1 MEGLRATERRLV
13 LDSVKEG
20 SLGKACKLLL
30 GAGLPPVRD
39 AEQKLLDLHPP
50 GVLPPRDEE
59 SLGNF
64 DFDVQEVRAALRSFD
79 PTSGPGPSGLRAGH
93 LQQLACSRHGNPLL
107 EALSAFC
114 SLLAIGGFGPEVMHL
129 LTSVRGVPL
138 PKKGG
143 GVWPIA
149 VGDVLRRTAA
159 KCVMERVLPVA
170 SEYLLPIQVGVQVPD
185 AAELVARPTV
195 AARGT

>member
-1 MEGLRATERRLV
+1 
-13 LDSVKEG
+13 
-20 SLGKACKLLL
+20 
-30 GAGLPPVRD
+30 
-39 AEQKLLDLHPP
+39 
-50 GVLPPRDEE
+50 
-59 SLGNF
+59 
-64 DFDVQEVRAALRSFD
+64 
-79 PTSGPGPSGLRAGH
+79 
-93 LQQLACSRHGNPLL
+93 
-107 EALSAFC
+107 
-114 SLLAIGGFGPEVMHL
+114 MHL